1 MDLGEKNNPIT
12 ELRKAEVKLKNGDAI
27 YLDIPKTVYP
37 PREDSALLIEYLETL
52 EPNGVAME
60 IGCGSGI
67 LSIILARNNWIVE
80 SCDIN
85 PFAIA
90 AAKKNSI
97 SASVEEK
104 INFRESGVGEEN
116 FSIPVGTKLLIW
128 NLPYLNPP
136 SPSEPRLGWIEEASM
151 SDMAEKGWGHQ
162 LADFLEE
169 NNMYLEPDLLII
181 LLQRKYPKSPSNA
194 EYWLDKGWSHRVI
207 KTIWIHDE
215 KLEIVAYWK
224 PGQGIPMRIV
234 EECISTMDEAK
245 KLPGIGWQRVQT
257 NKQIEGR
264 GRKESKWIS
273 DERDLLATWNIN
285 KTILSDLNP
294 GIVQII
300 IGTKIADLLNQYC
313 KWPNDIIDNNGQ
325 KIGGVLIEMDN
336 QKEYLRIGVGL
347 NYSSKE
353 IESME
358 ITGWNDKFPDITKKD
373 MSKMIDAVLST
384 LFENHELLE
393 NNLSADKFNRDSW
406 RGLSKLLSRG
416 YSLEVDGEKTRVIG
430 LNNEGGLSVLLE
442 GEKSEIQSIEKL
454 TWLF

>member
-1 MDLGEKNNPIT
+1 MVL
-12 ELRKAEVKLKNGDAI
+12 LK
-27 YLDIPKTVYP
+27 V
-37 PREDSALLIEYLETL
+37 DSSSMS
-52 EPNGVAME
+52 N
-60 IGCGSGI
+60 S
-67 LSIILARNNWIVE
+67 LSYTGY
-80 SCDIN
+80 
-85 PFAIA
+85 AIA

-116 FSIPVGTKLLIW
+116 FSIPVGTKLLFW

-285 KTILSDLNP
+285 K
-294 GIVQII
+294 
-300 IGTKIADLLNQYC
+300 
-313 KWPNDIIDNNGQ
+313 
-325 KIGGVLIEMDN
+325 
-336 QKEYLRIGVGL
+336 
-347 NYSSKE
+347 
-353 IESME
+353 
-358 ITGWNDKFPDITKKD
+358 
-373 MSKMIDAVLST
+373 
-384 LFENHELLE
+384 
-393 NNLSADKFNRDSW
+393 
-406 RGLSKLLSRG
+406 
-416 YSLEVDGEKTRVIG
+416 
-430 LNNEGGLSVLLE
+430 
-442 GEKSEIQSIEKL
+442 SIKCN
-454 TWLF
+454 